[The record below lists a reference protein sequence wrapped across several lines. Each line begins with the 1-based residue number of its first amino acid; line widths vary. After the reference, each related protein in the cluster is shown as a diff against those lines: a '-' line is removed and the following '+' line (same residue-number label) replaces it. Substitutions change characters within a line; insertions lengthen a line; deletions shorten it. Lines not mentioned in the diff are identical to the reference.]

1 MYLLIP
7 YPKISAK
14 LLRLLF
20 TFHNVSINSLW
31 ILFPPV
37 RSCTYLHSIMY
48 LLILWFGLQ
57 GFIKEYYLHSIMYLL
72 IRGLHQKR
80 CDHRI
85 QFTFHNVS
93 INSKVDKS
101 HLIRTTSFTF
111 HNVSINSEKASPS
124 PLTSVYL
131 HSIMYLLI
139 LTNRLSQVLT
149 TTIYIP

>member
-1 MYLLIP
+1 MYNP
-7 YPKISAK
+7 YQQ
-14 LLRLLF
+14 LRQ
-20 TFHNVSINSLW
+20 S
-31 ILFPPV
+31 
-37 RSCTYLHSIMY
+37 YLHSIMY

-93 INSKVDKS
+93 INSKWTS
-101 HLIRTTSFTF
+101 HTLYGLL
-111 HNVSINSEKASPS
+111 H
-124 PLTSVYL
+124 L

-139 LTNRLSQVLT
+139 LEAEKEAESRKANLHSIMYLL
-149 TTIYIP
+149 IPL

>member
-1 MYLLIP
+1 MSIDN
-7 YPKISAK
+7 SASSV
-14 LLRLLF
+14 LTF
-20 TFHNVSINSLW
+20 TFHNVSINSFLLDC
-31 ILFPPV
+31 ICNI
-37 RSCTYLHSIMY
+37 RSNYLHSIMY

-93 INSKVDKS
+93 INSIFFPFPSGINPDLHS
-101 HLIRTTSFTF
+101 IMYLLIPVLSPYLP
-111 HNVSINSEKASPS
+111 SIFK
-124 PLTSVYL
+124 YL

-139 LTNRLSQVLT
+139 PVLQLPL
-149 TTIYIP
+149 YHL